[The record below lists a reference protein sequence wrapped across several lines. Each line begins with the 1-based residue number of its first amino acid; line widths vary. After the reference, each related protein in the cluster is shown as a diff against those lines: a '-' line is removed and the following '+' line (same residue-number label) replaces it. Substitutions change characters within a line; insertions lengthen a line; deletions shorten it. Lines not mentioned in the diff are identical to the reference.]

1 MAAAQKFQTKHFLE
15 VRDTKKRVLA
25 DALAYHFDTDGSNST
40 KQGHQ

>member
-25 DALAYHFDTDGSNST
+25 ALAYHFDTDGSNST